1 MADVI
6 PVTQARRD
14 LLKLVDKVEK
24 ENSYIY
30 ITKHGRAKA
39 VLISTKY
46 LNALE
51 KKVFD
56 RKHFIKTLP

>member
-1 MADVI
+1 MVDVI

-24 ENSYIY
+24 ENSYVY
-30 ITKHGRAKA
+30 ITKHGRAKV
-39 VLISTKY
+39 VLISPKY

-51 KKVFD
+51 EKVFD
-56 RKHFIKTLP
+56 RKHILKTLR